1 MVVLLAAAS
10 VPHAERLVIERPG
23 RHVADPNAVTPMLER
38 LLGS

>member
-10 VPHAERLVIERPG
+10 VPHAERLVIERQG
-23 RHVADPNAVTPMLER
+23 RVADPNAVTPMLER